1 MPRQRPSLAG
11 VNINLVVALHA
22 LLEEQHVSRAAHV
35 GGLGQSSMSYALAR
49 LRAHFDD
56 RPLVPDGRRMVWF
69 RGAIK
74 RAIEEARTRGSGSPV
89 SSNPRRTHRSLR

>member
-1 MPRQRPSLAG
+1 MSRQSASLAG
-11 VNINLVVALHA
+11 INTNLVVALHA

-35 GGLGQSSMSYALAR
+35 AGLGQSSMSYALAR

-56 RPLVPDGRRMVWF
+56 RLLVPDGRRMVWF
-69 RGAIK
+69 RGAIQ
-74 RAIEEARTRGSGSPV
+74 RAIAEARARGSGSPI